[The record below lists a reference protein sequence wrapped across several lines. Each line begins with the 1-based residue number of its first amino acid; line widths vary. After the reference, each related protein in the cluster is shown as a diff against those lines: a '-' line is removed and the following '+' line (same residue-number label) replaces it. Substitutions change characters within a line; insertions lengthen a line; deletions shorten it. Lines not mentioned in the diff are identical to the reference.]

1 MRPREPERSRVIALD
16 DLPAFSECASTLT
29 LSVPARPEALGIVR
43 LVVMSCGAV
52 AGLALEEI
60 FGRSHEVARAFAD
73 VLVTQPEATSVVIR
87 TQTRARDVDL
97 VAIREPEVR
106 PEA

>member
-1 MRPREPERSRVIALD
+1 MQPREPESSRVVPLD
-16 DLPAFSECASTLT
+16 DLPSFTERASTLT

-52 AGLALEEI
+52 AGLALQEI
-60 FGRSHEVARAFAD
+60 FSRSQEVARAFVD
-73 VLVTQPEATSVVIR
+73 VLVTQPEASSVVIR
-87 TQTRARDVDL
+87 TQARARDVDL
-97 VAIREPEVR
+97 VAIRETEVR